1 MKPIKMNLLPT
12 SSNRPSASPNEEPVE
27 GAPGATGTGSSLGG
41 EGDNIFPNPEVP
53 EKKPRRN
60 FTAAY
65 KLRILQKVDLC
76 TQPGQIGRLL
86 RREGLYSSNLTNWRK
101 ARDKGLLKAMSPQKR
116 GRKLKE
122 KNPLTAEVALLQ
134 KEKRQLENRL
144 KKAELIIAAQ
154 KKISQ
159 VLGIIQDI
167 DENNGSD

>member
-12 SSNRPSASPNEEPVE
+12 SSNRPGLSPNEEPAE
-27 GAPGATGTGSSLGG
+27 GTHRATGAGSSLGG
-41 EGDNIFPNPEVP
+41 EVDKIFPDPEVP

-65 KLRILQKVDLC
+65 KLRILQKIDLC
-76 TQPGQIGRLL
+76 TEPGQIGRLL

-122 KNPLTAEVALLQ
+122 KHPLTAEVALLQ
-134 KEKRQLENRL
+134 KEKRQLEHRL

>member
-1 MKPIKMNLLPT
+1 
-12 SSNRPSASPNEEPVE
+12 
-27 GAPGATGTGSSLGG
+27 
-41 EGDNIFPNPEVP
+41 
-53 EKKPRRN
+53 
-60 FTAAY
+60 
-65 KLRILQKVDLC
+65 
-76 TQPGQIGRLL
+76 
-86 RREGLYSSNLTNWRK
+86 
-101 ARDKGLLKAMSPQKR
+101 MSPQKS

-167 DENNGSD
+167 DENNGSE

>member
-1 MKPIKMNLLPT
+1 VPQFFFNEKMGLIK
-12 SSNRPSASPNEEPVE
+12 R
-27 GAPGATGTGSSLGG
+27 
-41 EGDNIFPNPEVP
+41 
-53 EKKPRRN
+53 
-60 FTAAY
+60 
-65 KLRILQKVDLC
+65 
-76 TQPGQIGRLL
+76 L

-101 ARDKGLLKAMSPQKR
+101 AREKGLLKAMSPQKR

-167 DENNGSD
+167 DENNGSE

>member
-1 MKPIKMNLLPT
+1 
-12 SSNRPSASPNEEPVE
+12 
-27 GAPGATGTGSSLGG
+27 
-41 EGDNIFPNPEVP
+41 
-53 EKKPRRN
+53 
-60 FTAAY
+60 
-65 KLRILQKVDLC
+65 
-76 TQPGQIGRLL
+76 
-86 RREGLYSSNLTNWRK
+86 
-101 ARDKGLLKAMSPQKR
+101 MSPQKR

-167 DENNGSD
+167 DENNGSE

>member
-1 MKPIKMNLLPT
+1 MKPTKMNLPLT
-12 SSNRPSASPNEEPVE
+12 SSNRPGAFPNEEPVE

-41 EGDNIFPNPEVP
+41 EVDNIFPNPEVP

-65 KLRILQKVDLC
+65 KLRILQKVNLC

-144 KKAELIIAAQ
+144 KKAELI
-154 KKISQ
+154 KIGRAH
-159 VLGIIQDI
+159 V
-167 DENNGSD
+167 